1 MYCKWISDDFRGGET
16 TFIDSVGA
24 VRSLPGSKMKEW
36 QDTVIEYE
44 TVLRAKSEEG
54 KELYF
59 GGKGNKYHY
68 PLVINCPWTGK
79 KNYCKIFK
87 FTNDRRL

>member
-1 MYCKWISDDFRGGET
+1 
-16 TFIDSVGA
+16 
-24 VRSLPGSKMKEW
+24 MKVW
-36 QDTVIEYE
+36 QDTVLEYE

-68 PLVINCPWTGK
+68 PLVMKCPWTGK
-79 KNYCKIFK
+79 E
-87 FTNDRRL
+87 ND